1 MISQLETEL
10 LMWVGLRPL
19 PDRVSKPNLQ
29 PNREEEEGDRDD
41 VRFVVWD

>member
-19 PDRVSKPNLQ
+19 PDRVSKPKLQ
-29 PNREEEEGDRDD
+29 PSREEEGDG
-41 VRFVVWD
+41 